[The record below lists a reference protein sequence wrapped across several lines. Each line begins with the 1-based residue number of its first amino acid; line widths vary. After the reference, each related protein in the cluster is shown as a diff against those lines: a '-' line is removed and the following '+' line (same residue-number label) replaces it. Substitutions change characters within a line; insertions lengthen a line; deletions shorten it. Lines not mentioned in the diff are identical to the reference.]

1 MASSDTTTLTI
12 APREIE
18 GSRANRRLRREGLVP
33 GVLYGRGGDPL
44 PFAVDARELRHALH
58 AAGAVIELS
67 LDGKTTPAVLKD
79 AQHHPVRGE
88 TTHVDFLR
96 VDLSKPIQA
105 VVPLE
110 LDGAED
116 GPGVRDGGIVDQ
128 TLREINV
135 EALPSEIPESVRLD
149 ASELGIGDT
158 LTLATAVM
166 PAGVKLL
173 DDPESVA
180 VSVLAPRLQ
189 TEEEAEGIEEET
201 ELVGEEQGGGEEPA
215 GDAGEAGGDEG

>member
-1 MASSDTTTLTI
+1 MASSDTTTLSI
-12 APREIE
+12 QPREIE
-18 GSRANRRLRREGLVP
+18 GSRANRRLRGEGLVP

-58 AAGAVIELS
+58 ASGAVIELS

-96 VDLSKPIQA
+96 VDLAKPIEA

-116 GPGVRDGGIVDQ
+116 GPGVRDGGIVDHS
-128 TLREINV
+128 LREVRV
-135 EALPSEIPESVRLD
+135 EALPNEIPEAVRLD
-149 ASELGIGDT
+149 VSELAIGDT
-158 LTLATAVM
+158 LTLSAVVM
-166 PAGVKLL
+166 PSGVKLIDDL
-173 DDPESVA
+173 DSVA

-189 TEEEAEGIEEET
+189 LEETEGIEEET
-201 ELVGEEQGGGEEPA
+201 EVVGEALGDGEEPTADAGESGGGE
-215 GDAGEAGGDEG
+215 D

>member
-1 MASSDTTTLTI
+1 MASSDTTTLSI
-12 APREIE
+12 KPREIE

-44 PFAVDARELRHALH
+44 SFAVDARELRHALH
-58 AAGAVIELS
+58 ASGAVIELS
-67 LDGKTTPAVLKD
+67 LDGKSTPAVLKD

-96 VDLSKPIQA
+96 VDLSKPIEA

-128 TLREINV
+128 TLREVRV
-135 EALPSEIPESVRLD
+135 EALPNEIPEALRLD
-149 ASELGIGDT
+149 VSELAIGDT
-158 LTLATAVM
+158 LALSAVVM
-166 PAGVKLL
+166 PSGVKLI

-189 TEEEAEGIEEET
+189 VEEAEGIEEET
-201 ELVGEEQGGGEEPA
+201 EVVGEEQGGGEEPA
-215 GDAGEAGGDEG
+215 ADAGEPGGGEG

>member
-12 APREIE
+12 KPRDIE

-33 GVLYGRGGDPL
+33 GILYGRGGDPL

-58 AAGAVIELS
+58 ASGAVVELS
-67 LDGKTTPAVLKD
+67 LDGKSTPAVLKD
-79 AQHHPVRGE
+79 SQHHPVRGE

-96 VDLSKPIQA
+96 VDLTKPIQA

-128 TLREINV
+128 TLREVNV
-135 EALPSEIPESVRLD
+135 EALPNEIPESVRLD
-149 ASELGIGDT
+149 VSELNIGDT
-158 LTLATAVM
+158 LSLAAVVI
-166 PAGVKLL
+166 PSGVKLL

-189 TEEEAEGIEEET
+189 TEETEGIEEET
-201 ELVGEEQGGGEEPA
+201 EVVGEEQGGGEEPA
-215 GDAGEAGGDEG
+215 ADAGESGGDEG

>member
-1 MASSDTTTLTI
+1 MASSDTTTLSI
-12 APREIE
+12 KPREIE
-18 GSRANRRLRREGLVP
+18 GSRTTRRLRREGLVP

-58 AAGAVIELS
+58 ASGAVIELS
-67 LDGKTTPAVLKD
+67 LDGESTPAVLKD

-96 VDLSKPIQA
+96 VDLTKPIEA
-105 VVPLE
+105 VVALE

-116 GPGVRDGGIVDQ
+116 CPGVRDGGVVDH
-128 TLREINV
+128 TLREVRV
-135 EALPSEIPESVRLD
+135 EALPSEIPEALRLD
-149 ASELGIGDT
+149 VSELSIGDT
-158 LTLATAVM
+158 LALSVVAI
-166 PAGVKLL
+166 PSGVKLI

-180 VSVLAPRLQ
+180 VSILAPRLQ
-189 TEEEAEGIEEET
+189 TEETEGIEEET
-201 ELVGEEQGGGEEPA
+201 ELVGEQGGAAEAA

>member
-1 MASSDTTTLTI
+1 MASSDTTTLSI
-12 APREIE
+12 KPREIE
-18 GSRANRRLRREGLVP
+18 GSRANRRLRRDGLVP

-44 PFAVDARELRHALH
+44 AFAVDARELRHALH
-58 AAGAVIELS
+58 ASGAVIELS
-67 LDGKTTPAVLKD
+67 LDGKSTPAVLKD

-96 VDLSKPIQA
+96 VDLSKPIEA

-128 TLREINV
+128 TLREVRV
-135 EALPSEIPESVRLD
+135 EALPNEIPEALRLD
-149 ASELGIGDT
+149 VSELAIGDT
-158 LTLATAVM
+158 LALSAVVM
-166 PAGVKLL
+166 PSGVKLI

-189 TEEEAEGIEEET
+189 VEETEGIEEET
-201 ELVGEEQGGGEEPA
+201 EVVGEEQGGGAEPA
-215 GDAGEAGGDEG
+215 ADAGESGGDEG